1 MAETQTF
8 DTIPILPLS
17 RALDPATKPKF
28 LEDLRHAL
36 LNVGFLYLSET
47 GLPDQ
52 LIKDVIRECQGFFK
66 ELPQDEKER
75 IEMKNEKSFLGWS
88 RVSDHFQTIMIA
100 DGAMFVSENVKAQCN
115 RSMAMLKRRNI
126 MGGLSLCWRR
136 TRLLDD
142 ADIT

>member
-1 MAETQTF
+1 MADTQTF

-47 GLPDQ
+47 GLPEQ
-52 LIKDVIRECQGFFK
+52 LIKDVIRECHGFFK

-88 RVSDHFQTIMIA
+88 RVSDHFQSIMIA
-100 DGAMFVSENVKAQCN
+100 DGGMFVNDNVKALCD
-115 RSMAMLKRRNI
+115 RSMAILEKDKSAGRCRYA
-126 MGGLSLCWRR
+126 GRKQRPKVC
-136 TRLLDD
+136 
-142 ADIT
+142 